1 MTKIRKKA
9 VGNFTGLKND
19 LIAGIDKKLKRF
31 ATKDDLKRFATKDDL
46 KRFATKSDL
55 WQLEERI
62 DGLEEKISRL
72 PTKNEFYT
80 SMDKLMGEIE
90 TMRQENIIST
100 DMKRQVNEHEE
111 RLETVEEKL
120 EIRTL
125 AA

>member
-125 AA
+125 TA

>member
-19 LIAGIDKKLKRF
+19 LLAGIDKKLKRF

>member
-19 LIAGIDKKLKRF
+19 LLAGIDKK
-31 ATKDDLKRFATKDDL
+31 LKRFATKDDL

-120 EIRTL
+120 GISSL

>member
-1 MTKIRKKA
+1 
-9 VGNFTGLKND
+9 
-19 LIAGIDKKLKRF
+19 
-31 ATKDDLKRFATKDDL
+31 
-46 KRFATKSDL
+46 
-55 WQLEERI
+55 
-62 DGLEEKISRL
+62 
-72 PTKNEFYT
+72 
-80 SMDKLMGEIE
+80 MGEIE

>member
-1 MTKIRKKA
+1 MAKVRKKTT
-9 VGNFTGLKND
+9 GNLTALKND
-19 LIAGIDKKLKRF
+19 ILTGIDKK
-31 ATKDDLKRFATKDDL
+31 L

-62 DGLEEKISRL
+62 DGLEEKINRL

-80 SMDKLMGEIE
+80 SMDKLMSEIE

-100 DMKRQVNEHEE
+100 DMKRQVNKHEE

-120 EIRTL
+120 GIRIL